1 MLTQSVRAELG
12 YHGVRVVA
20 VYPPAID
27 TRMSTQV
34 PAEHKMSPERVAA
47 ELLAGLRDE
56 REDIH
61 IGMAADF
68 YERVRRE
75 PKAVEAMLKARVA
88 PRD

>member
-1 MLTQSVRAELG
+1 M
-12 YHGVRVVA
+12 
-20 VYPPAID
+20 
-27 TRMSTQV
+27 
-34 PAEHKMSPERVAA
+34 
-47 ELLAGLRDE
+47 LAGLRDE

-75 PKAVEAMLKARVA
+75 PKVVEAMLKARVA